1 MGGVVVGSTMEK
13 IYTGQKWLAVMIN
26 TRCNISCPMCYL
38 GEKSPDQT
46 MSLEIARRLSDYAVH
61 NCDGIAVI
69 GTEPLLNEESVE
81 IIQVFAERIRT
92 HIMTNGV
99 NLEKFAERISGV
111 SRVDVSL
118 DGGPKTYPRNRSFVM
133 IRRGVQKWKKSNKN
147 GEACVINTL
156 SLENISNIDDMLEG
170 SRLLEVKQTFFSPYV
185 RTLGGYTGATPLRTT
200 EIVKALLPFS
210 GERWKLLLDPYHAIF
225 ESREWSLIKKD
236 TEILPEE
243 NRLIIDFDPGE
254 RVRRVDANGREHY
267 PFLALHPGI
276 RLPGKKI
283 Y

>member
-13 IYTGQKWLAVMIN
+13 IYAGQKWLAVIIN

-38 GEKSPDQT
+38 GEKSPDQI
-46 MSLEIARRLSDYAVH
+46 MSLEIARWLSNYAVR

-99 NLEKFAERISGV
+99 NLEKFAERISGI

-118 DGGPKTYPRNRSFVM
+118 DGGPKTYSRSESFAT
-133 IRRGVQKWKKSNKN
+133 IQRGAHKWKNMN
-147 GEACVINTL
+147 GGKVYVINTL

-170 SRLLEVKQTFFSPYV
+170 SRLLGAEQTFFSPYV

-243 NRLIIDFDPGE
+243 NRLIIDFDPAE
-254 RVRRVDANGREHY
+254 RVRRVDANGCEHH
-267 PFLALHPGI
+267 PFIALHPGI